1 MPSAPSNLSPDL
13 LSNLWEQKRS
23 ILVGFLLG
31 ESFRGGGGGA
41 TQISRTVFEN
51 SVLRPVFLRQKH
63 VKNASRM
70 QKGRPNLSVGDS
82 IYVGNSFTI
91 KLNLQ
96 LDIIK
101 NVLTFKAKLK
111 GAF

>member
-1 MPSAPSNLSPDL
+1 
-13 LSNLWEQKRS
+13 
-23 ILVGFLLG
+23 
-31 ESFRGGGGGA
+31 
-41 TQISRTVFEN
+41 
-51 SVLRPVFLRQKH
+51 
-63 VKNASRM
+63 M

-111 GAF
+111 GPF